1 MVEILHTV
9 LLGVDKYAWYDL
21 HSNWNSA
28 QQDLFTVRL
37 QSTNMG
43 GLNIPPI
50 RAAYMMQY
58 RNNLIGKHF
67 KTLMQTCVFH
77 IQDLVSDKQFVLIRA
92 LGELAPVLWA
102 SSIDVM
108 DQYLVRKITLSP
120 AYHKLSNFTQGDL
133 QILVDNVLDAFS
145 AIDPAKI
152 LIKIKLHMLAEI
164 VNDIRRRGPA
174 VRFST
179 EVFECFNAIFR
190 MCSILSNHQAPSRDI
205 AVKFTDLERVKQILS
220 GGYWYQA
227 DDGWTQAGKDVR
239 TLLHRTPILQKHL
252 GWTAVP
258 VWHPGAIKLP
268 AKTKRTPI
276 LTENSKLAEASDI
289 FGIGIDHSMRW
300 ILGAYVTA
308 SSGDRGYTGSWAIFR
323 LQVREEQYI
332 LLSKIEANVVSE
344 RLRILHH

>member
-21 HSNWNSA
+21 HTNWNSA

-37 QSTNMG
+37 QSTNTD
-43 GLNIPPI
+43 GLKIPPI

-67 KTLMQTCVFH
+67 KTLMQTSAFH
-77 IQDLVSDKQFVLIRA
+77 LQDLVSHEQFVLVRT

-102 SSIDVM
+102 SSIDDM
-108 DQYLVRKITLSP
+108 DQYLVCIITLSSIP
-120 AYHKLSNFTQGDL
+120 VHHTFGQSDL

-145 AIDPAKI
+145 ALDPAKI
-152 LIKIKLHMLAEI
+152 LVKIKLHMLAKI
-164 VNDIRRRGPA
+164 GNDIRRRGPA

-220 GGYWYQA
+220 GGYWYQ
-227 DDGWTQAGKDVR
+227 DDGWTQAGRDVR
-239 TLLHRTPILQKHL
+239 TLLRRTPILQRHL
-252 GWTAVP
+252 GWTAAP
-258 VWHPGAIKLP
+258 IWHPGAIKLA
-268 AKTKRTPI
+268 AKTKRVPI
-276 LTENSKLAEASDI
+276 LTVNCKLGGASDI
-289 FGIGIDHSMRW
+289 FGTGVDPSAKWMA
-300 ILGAYVTA
+300 GAYVTA
-308 SSGDRGYTGSWAIFR
+308 LSGDRGYLGSWAVCR
-323 LQVREEQYI
+323 LQVRDEH
-332 LLSKIEANVVSE
+332 
-344 RLRILHH
+344 LRVRKQS